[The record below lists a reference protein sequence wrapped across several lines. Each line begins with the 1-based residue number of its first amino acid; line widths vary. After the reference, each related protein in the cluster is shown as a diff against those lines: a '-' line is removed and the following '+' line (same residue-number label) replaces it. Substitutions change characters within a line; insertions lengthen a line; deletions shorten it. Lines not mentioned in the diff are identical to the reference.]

1 MEFDRLKSG
10 IWVKA
15 QIRLCSIANLATYVV
30 KKGDPDAGAIFLRLN
45 KLDGN
50 SLIYSQ
56 TRAMSGEIAWS
67 QAGNGAPMDDRSA
80 FEYLEKQQK
89 YDPDLWILE
98 IEDPDG
104 NYVFDG
110 DILDS

>member
-10 IWVKA
+10 IWVQA
-15 QIRLCSIANLATYVV
+15 QIRLCSIANLPAYVA
-30 KKGDPDAGAIFLRLN
+30 KKGDSDAGAIFLRLN
-45 KLDGN
+45 KLDGSN
-50 SLIYSQ
+50 LIYSQ

-67 QAGNGAPMDDRSA
+67 QAGNGAPMGDLEA

-98 IEDPDG
+98 IEDPDSK
-104 NYVFDG
+104 YAFDG
-110 DILDS
+110 DILE